1 MKNKIV
7 LIDGDS
13 LLYFEMGKPTLEEAI
28 LGLDDRINTMLE
40 KAETNK
46 YAGFLTIGKCFRYD
60 RATTKKYKGNRKHG
74 DKPII
79 FHALKAY
86 LQQHWKFT
94 YISDFEADDLVAI
107 YGEGLEGNTMI
118 CSPDKDVLH
127 QVEGNH
133 FNYRTAEMVH
143 TTPTEAGLFLW
154 KQMLMGDPTDGI
166 QGIPKLGPKT
176 AEKLMNNVQYEDMP
190 AMVLNKYIEKF
201 GIHEGIHRFA
211 ETFKLVYILKTK
223 EEALLETG
231 VTLPDLTVHEISLE
245 EENDEL
251 WS

>member
-1 MKNKIV
+1 MKKTTV

-13 LLYFEMGKPTLEEAI
+13 LIYFEMGKPTLEEAL
-28 LGLDDRINTMLE
+28 LGIDDRIQTMLE

-46 YAGFLTIGKCFRYD
+46 YAGFLTVGKCFRYN

-74 DKPII
+74 NKPII
-79 FHALKAY
+79 FPAIKEYLK
-86 LQQHWKFT
+86 QNWNFT
-94 YISDFEADDLVAI
+94 YITELEADDLVSI
-107 YGEGLEGNTMI
+107 YGEGLNGNTMI

-127 QVEGNH
+127 QVEGEH
-133 FNYRTAEMVH
+133 FNYRTAEMIH

-176 AEKLMNNVQYEDMP
+176 AIKLMNNVQFDDMP

-231 VTLPDLTVHEISLE
+231 VVLPELAVHEINLE
-245 EENDEL
+245 DKTDEL

>member
-1 MKNKIV
+1 MKDTIV

-13 LLYFEMGKPTLEEAI
+13 LIYFEMGKPTLEEALI
-28 LGLDDRINTMLE
+28 GIDDRIQTMLD
-40 KAETNK
+40 KGETKK
-46 YAGFLTIGKCFRYD
+46 YAGFLTVGKCFRYE

-79 FHALKAY
+79 FPAIKAY

-94 YISDFEADDLVAI
+94 YVQELEADDLVAI
-107 YGEGLEGNTMI
+107 YGEGLDGNTMI
-118 CSPDKDVLH
+118 CSPDKDVLY

-133 FNYRTAEMVH
+133 FNYRTSEMIH

-154 KQMLMGDPTDGI
+154 KQMLMGDSTDGI
-166 QGIPKLGPKT
+166 LGIPKLGPKT
-176 AEKLMNNVQYEDMP
+176 AEKLMSTVQFFDLP

-201 GIHEGIHRFA
+201 GNHEGIHRFA
-211 ETFKLVYILKTK
+211 ETFKLVFILKTK
-223 EEALLETG
+223 QEAFLETG
-231 VTLPDLTVHEISLE
+231 VILPDLEVQELE
-245 EENDEL
+245 VGQHKDEL